1 MKRKIRKTALF
12 AAIGI
17 AALVGG
23 WFYGGCPA
31 LSPEWAMKDIE
42 KSHFVEDAELILLDE
57 YAFSLGNDLGGVREM
72 FGVSRD
78 GEYTYCAYL
87 RSSDVMIFNPLWEA
101 YSLRAQPRGGRIDYV
116 QGTYLWMDDWVA
128 QPDGSLLN
136 MGGANLPV
144 YFFDNEGEAASAGV
158 LVRCGGMT
166 FETMTSRVGDGF
178 LTLFGVNGLNREH
191 KDEIRDILAGVEA
204 GTIPAELEIYLFDE
218 SGEEIYRETLILNQK

>member
-1 MKRKIRKTALF
+1 MKRKIRKTALC

-87 RSSDVMIFNPLWEA
+87 RSSFNPLWEA
-101 YSLRAQPRGGRIDYV
+101 YYLRAQPRGGRIDFV
-116 QGTYLWMDDWVA
+116 QGSYLWMDDWVA
-128 QPDGSLLN
+128 QPDGSVIN
-136 MGGANLPV
+136 HGGTNLPV
-144 YFFDNEGEAASAGV
+144 YFFDNEGEAASAGA

-166 FETMTSRVGDGF
+166 FETTTSRVGDGF

-191 KDEIRDILAGVEA
+191 KDEINEILSDVEEGRMEA
-204 GTIPAELEIYLFDE
+204 AIDIYLFDK